1 MANATG
7 ALTSAAS
14 ATTTIPILGT
24 SITDYSTALEIGADN
39 WTGKTGRNISG
50 TSDLAPLDK
59 QADLVKDFFPD
70 AKTVGILYCSSEPNS
85 YFQYKVIEP
94 MLKDRGYT
102 VKAFTFSDSNDV
114 NAIAEKACDESD
126 VIYIP
131 TDNTAASCIETIKN
145 VLTNK
150 QTPMIAGEAGICKR
164 ESQHFPSATMTS
176 ATRPVLWLT
185 KCL

>member
-1 MANATG
+1 
-7 ALTSAAS
+7 
-14 ATTTIPILGT
+14 
-24 SITDYSTALEIGADN
+24 
-39 WTGKTGRNISG
+39 
-50 TSDLAPLDK
+50 
-59 QADLVKDFFPD
+59 
-70 AKTVGILYCSSEPNS
+70 
-85 YFQYKVIEP
+85 

-150 QTPMIAGEAGICKR
+150 QTPMIAGEAGICKAGI
-164 ESQHFPSATMTS
+164 ATLSISYYDLGYQTGLM
-176 ATRPVLWLT
+176 AYEVLVNGKNIAEMEIKYLDT
-185 KCL
+185 YKKLFNEEMGALFEITMPEGYEKLS